1 MLKIQGLYAGYPNKS
16 VLDDISMEARDGEV
30 TVIVGPNGCGKST
43 LLKSIVGIVEMSVGE
58 IFVSASA
65 VKGEAD
71 EAAASGRLLDEM
83 TAQERAQKIA
93 YLAQSKN
100 VPEITALRMV
110 LHGRFPYLEFP
121 RRYRSTDFDIA
132 RQAMERMGILDLAEA
147 PMSTLSGG
155 TRQKVYI
162 AMALAQDTPVI
173 LMDEPTTFLDVSY
186 QLQMMT
192 EARALADEGKTVI
205 MVLHDL
211 PMALEHA
218 DQLIVMKDGR
228 IVDGGEPEA
237 VWAGGCLEDV
247 FGIRVN
253 RVETEDGW
261 KYYCV

>member
-1 MLKIQGLYAGYPNKS
+1 MLKIQGLYAGYPDKS
-16 VLDDISMEARDGEV
+16 VLDDVTFEARSGEV

-43 LLKSIVGIVEMSVGE
+43 LLKTLVGVVEKSSGE
-58 IFVSASA
+58 VFIGAA
-65 VKGEAD
+65 EGGAGAEA
-71 EAAASGRLLDEM
+71 GRSLDEL
-83 TAQERAQKIA
+83 TPQERAREIA

-110 LHGRFPYLEFP
+110 LHGRFPYLSFP

-132 RQAMERMGILDLAEA
+132 RQAMERMGILELSDQ

-173 LMDEPTTFLDVSY
+173 LMDEPTTYLDVSY
-186 QLQMMT
+186 QLQMM
-192 EARALADEGKTVI
+192 EVARELAKEGKTVV

-218 DQLIVMKDGR
+218 DQLVVMNEGK
-228 IVDGGEPEA
+228 IAAAGEPSA
-237 VWAGGCLEDV
+237 VWAEGSLETV
-247 FGIRVN
+247 FSVRVN
-253 RVETEDGW
+253 RVETKDGW